1 MVKYAEKQIPKT
13 VDPKGKIT
21 MQQRNNML
29 GLLLLFAT
37 ALIWGGSFVAQKLGM
52 DHIGPFSFTFF
63 SDLLAGIFL
72 LALVA
77 LRAIVKGGTFSWS
90 RTDITGGMASGFGLW
105 CGMML
110 QQIGIQWTSPGVCA
124 FLTANYVLVVPVLGL
139 FAGRRPGASIWFGVA
154 LSLAGSWLLCNP
166 AADVAKSSASGLPVG
181 EMLSV
186 LCAIAFGAQI
196 CVVERFM
203 SRPDADA
210 LRLTCVSFATGALL
224 CVPFLFL
231 PSEWTLLTCPNV
243 AGAMGA
249 IAFCGF
255 LSSGLACTLQNAGQ
269 RLVAPPVAALVLAQ
283 ESVCATVLG
292 VLFLGDTFA
301 LHQIAGCAFVFS
313 AVVMTQLCQLLPP
326 RREK

>member
-1 MVKYAEKQIPKT
+1 
-13 VDPKGKIT
+13 
-21 MQQRNNML
+21 MQQRNNMF

-77 LRAIVKGGTFSWS
+77 LRALGKGGAFSWS
-90 RTDITGGMASGFGLW
+90 RTDIMGGIASGFGLW

-139 FAGRRPGASIWFGVA
+139 FAGRRPGASVWFGVC

-166 AADVAKSSASGLPVG
+166 AADAAKSSVCGFPAG

-210 LRLTCVSFATGALL
+210 LRLTCVSFATGAVL

-231 PSEWTLLTCPNV
+231 ESERTLLTCSNV
-243 AGAMGA
+243 SGAIGA

-292 VLFLGDTFA
+292 VLFLGDAFT
-301 LHQIAGCAFVFS
+301 LHQIAGCAFVFA
-313 AVVMTQLCQLLPP
+313 AVVMTQLCRLLPV
-326 RREK
+326 RKRSGGSRCDAGQGCAL